1 MAIFVAGDQSVVSW
15 VQAHRCDLMALRKL
29 VLSYHIQV
37 HSKIELC
44 HQTCPSVESINHLL
58 ALVAEHH
65 VTASLALLLLVF
77 HNTALL
83 SEAIRE

>member
-37 HSKIELC
+37 HSKI
-44 HQTCPSVESINHLL
+44 
-58 ALVAEHH
+58 
-65 VTASLALLLLVF
+65 
-77 HNTALL
+77 
-83 SEAIRE
+83 